1 MTNRQ
6 VTEKAGFMKR
16 SIKLKYLA
24 RLTKQKTEK
33 KHKLLISELE
43 KEPPLS
49 DIKKTINK
57 YYE

>member
-33 KHKLLISELE
+33 N
-43 KEPPLS
+43 
-49 DIKKTINK
+49 TN
-57 YYE
+57 Y